1 MKKRERK
8 ATGNDRRERQPY
20 RVRLPGFISDQDVG
34 LGEVI
39 KRATYAIGIKPCG
52 GCARRAARSTDG
64 WFSPAGVRA
73 LRKLGFTPREDLM
86 EQTELIEPAT
96 DQPEVVVGAQGI
108 GPSVNTNTETG
119 QRPPVSPATCA
130 TCGAAARSNTNG
142 ATAPSYVF
150 AIGKVEMR
158 FPTLAVEKEFAQ
170 VTGRT
175 DTKGLTDRA
184 AAHAVLSDR
193 ANRYIARQVCWVFTI
208 EGLETYILVPRDP
221 ADYDQLLEA
230 VRPQPSPLDLDVVVG
245 VRGPIAP
252 PEMCNGLMVPIVALD
267 QIYSFDRDSL
277 IKAIPR
283 PAKTSAKEF
292 GPAAEELFDRIML
305 AADNAGST
313 DEHRAL
319 NYLTV
324 RYPAI
329 YATAADAFARNSSL
343 SAVDVQPSPLSSAR
357 KVVDVVFSFT
367 NRATDV
373 VEKFF
378 TRVDVTEEFPFLV
391 TKMSPYFGR

>member
-1 MKKRERK
+1 
-8 ATGNDRRERQPY
+8 
-20 RVRLPGFISDQDVG
+20 
-34 LGEVI
+34 
-39 KRATYAIGIKPCG
+39 
-52 GCARRAARSTDG
+52 
-64 WFSPAGVRA
+64 
-73 LRKLGFTPREDLM
+73 M
-86 EQTELIEPAT
+86 EQTELNEQAANQPAT
-96 DQPEVVVGAQGI
+96 GSAAQAIAPPGAAVVSDALYQQV
-108 GPSVNTNTETG
+108 
-119 QRPPVSPATCA
+119 RPAACA
-130 TCGAAARSNTNG
+130 TCGSAANANGNG
-142 ATAPSYVF
+142 ATAPSYVL
-150 AIGKVEMR
+150 AIGRVEMR

-170 VTGRT
+170 ATGRA

-184 AAHAVLSDR
+184 AAHAVLSER
-193 ANRYIARQVCWVFTI
+193 SNRYIARQVCWVFSI

-252 PEMCNGLMVPIVALD
+252 PEMCNGLMVPIIVFD
-267 QIYSFDRDSL
+267 QIYSFDRDTL

-283 PAKTSAKEF
+283 PAKTTAKEF

-305 AADNAGST
+305 AADNAGAT

-319 NYLTV
+319 NYLAV

-329 YATAADAFARNSSL
+329 YATAADAFGRDSSL
-343 SAVDVQPSPLSSAR
+343 SAVDVQPSALSSTR
-357 KVVDVVFSFT
+357 SVVEVILSFT
-367 NRATDV
+367 NRNTDV

-391 TKMSPYFGR
+391 TKMSPYFDR